1 MAENEAVET
10 ATTEE
15 TTQAEPVVDQETTS
29 AETETTEPVN
39 VAEEER
45 KIPYVR
51 FNKVVRERNEARETL
66 AEKDRR
72 IAELEAGMSDTSE
85 DVDTADDSRAQARK
99 MIEEDARAML
109 EREFGMPI
117 SEVKQRIAATDNY
130 GQDYVERQWA
140 DKCSTAG
147 VDPKDEDVQAFV
159 GGLVNY
165 QNVSLETALE
175 RASKRFGKTTKATPT
190 ASVEDGGVAGTM
202 TKSDQVFWDRKT
214 ASEAAKK
221 GIRSPHIDM
230 MDIIAKQRA
239 KSS

>member
-1 MAENEAVET
+1 MAENEVVET
-10 ATTEE
+10 AATEE
-15 TTQAEPVVDQETTS
+15 TTQAETVVDQENTS

-51 FNKVVRERNEARETL
+51 FNKVVRERNEARERE

-72 IAELEAGMSDTSE
+72 IAELEARNGDTS
-85 DVDTADDSRAQARK
+85 DDDDSANDSRAQARK
-99 MIEEDARAML
+99 MIEEDARAMI

-130 GQDYVERQWA
+130 GQDYAERQWTE
-140 DKCSTAG
+140 KCAKAG
-147 VDPKDEDVQAFV
+147 LDPHNEDMQAFV

-165 QNVSLETALE
+165 QKVTLDVALE
-175 RASKRFGKTTKATPT
+175 RAAKTFGQSKKTTPT
-190 ASVEDGGVAGTM
+190 ASVENGGVAGTM
-202 TKSDQVFWDRKT
+202 TKSDQVFWDRKS

-221 GIRSPHIDM
+221 GIKAPMIDI
-230 MDIIAKQRA
+230 MDIIAKRGA
-239 KSS
+239 KPS

>member
-1 MAENEAVET
+1 MAEEEAVET

-15 TTQAEPVVDQETTS
+15 ATQAETVVEQETAS

-39 VAEEER
+39 VAEEEGR
-45 KIPYVR
+45 IPYLR
-51 FNKVVRERNEARETL
+51 FNKVVRERNEARDQM

-72 IAELEAGMSDTSE
+72 IAELEAGTEQTSTE
-85 DVDTADDSRAQARK
+85 VEADDSRAQARK
-99 MIEEDARAML
+99 MIEEDAEAL
-109 EREFGMPI
+109 FERKLGMSM
-117 SEVKQRIAATDNY
+117 SEVKARIAATDNY

-140 DKCSTAG
+140 DKCKTAG
-147 VDPKDEDVQAFV
+147 VDPKNEDVQSFV

-175 RASKRFGKTTKATPT
+175 RAAKVFSPTAKSTPT

-202 TKSDQVFWDRKT
+202 TKSDQLFWDAKS

-221 GIRSPHIDM
+221 GIKAPQV
-230 MDIIAKQRA
+230 DILTILNKRRA
-239 KSS
+239 KPS